1 VTKLIGEK
9 QMTLTQTK
17 QEEIPV
23 SVKELE
29 DIKDALLD
37 ENKRLKAQVETLENV
52 LEKAMNCLADIGE
65 MVDKCPKVEH

>member
-9 QMTLTQTK
+9 QMTPTQTK
-17 QEEIPV
+17 QEELPV

-29 DIKDALLD
+29 DIKGVLLD